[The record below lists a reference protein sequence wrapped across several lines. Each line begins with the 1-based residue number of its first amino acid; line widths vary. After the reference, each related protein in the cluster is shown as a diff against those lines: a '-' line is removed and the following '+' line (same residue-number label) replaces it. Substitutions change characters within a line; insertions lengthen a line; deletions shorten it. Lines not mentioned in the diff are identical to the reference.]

1 MPRKLITSFS
11 YLFFACKC
19 TGLTAYTFKRNVAN
33 QCIIFKRN
41 SLGRFINCLYVLI
54 TLLTFLSTTNCF
66 EEDNAIE
73 STSSHIAM
81 IIYGSYFSALIL
93 TLNFKQTRVVTT
105 FYKIVYFKVMI
116 QKILK
121 RNIDTFNLSRILRY
135 YVFIRTGS
143 IILMFICNVSLAF
156 VTELS
161 DLVCAIKLLFI
172 TIITGTGEYLIF
184 CYLMTT
190 SIILKQL
197 NNSLKELKTI
207 SFNDTKNI
215 LQFYFDLKKDIQNIS
230 QIFVFFK
237 VIYSTVQL
245 AAILYQLLTQEED
258 DDWTLSAQI
267 YNFATVF
274 CWFLTVTLEMLLMLY
289 PFVHYYEQVKRKIN
303 DLILLINLF

>member
-1 MPRKLITSFS
+1 
-11 YLFFACKC
+11 
-19 TGLTAYTFKRNVAN
+19 
-33 QCIIFKRN
+33 
-41 SLGRFINCLYVLI
+41 
-54 TLLTFLSTTNCF
+54 
-66 EEDNAIE
+66 
-73 STSSHIAM
+73 
-81 IIYGSYFSALIL
+81 
-93 TLNFKQTRVVTT
+93 
-105 FYKIVYFKVMI
+105 MI

-121 RNIDTFNLSRILRY
+121 RSIDTFNLSRILRY

-197 NNSLKELKTI
+197 NYSLKELKAL

-245 AAILYQLLTQEED
+245 ATIFYQLLTQEED
-258 DDWTLSAQI
+258 DDWTLSPQI

-303 DLILLINLF
+303 YLIYIYIQSDHKKTPQLISFLFEIRFQPTVHQIKGFKKYYKLDINYMIICMKYVKKIIHTYQILLGNVSK

>member
-19 TGLTAYTFKRNVAN
+19 TGLTAYSFKRNVTN

-41 SLGRFINCLYVLI
+41 SLGRFIHCVYVLI
-54 TLLTFLSTTNCF
+54 IVLILLSTTNCYQ
-66 EEDNAIE
+66 EDNAIA
-73 STSSHIAM
+73 STSSHIARTL
-81 IIYGSYFSALIL
+81 YVNYFFALIL
-93 TLNFKQTRVVTT
+93 TLNFKQTRVMKT

-121 RNIDTFNLSRILRY
+121 RSIDTFNLSRILRY

-143 IILMFICNVSLAF
+143 IILMFICNVSVAF

-184 CYLMTT
+184 SYLMTT

-197 NNSLKELKTI
+197 NYSLKELKAL

-245 AAILYQLLTQEED
+245 ATIFYQLLTQEED
-258 DDWTLSAQI
+258 DDWTLSPQI

-303 DLILLINLF
+303 YLIYIYTE